1 MAKFFEGV
9 YDSKEFLIVD
19 IVVLFSVEKG
29 LRVKHNRVP
38 AVEEVGLFQ
47 DSSNSEVTGIGN

>member
-1 MAKFFEGV
+1 MAKFFEGA
-9 YDSKEFLIVD
+9 YDSKDFLIVD

-38 AVEEVGLFQ
+38 AVKEVGLF
-47 DSSNSEVTGIGN
+47 